1 MGSKV
6 KLVHLSGSN
15 FYFKARSL
23 SPTVYFFGVAMH
35 GIHNLIP
42 GVGTGSGDP
51 HVLTLHDQLHALFS
65 RYGQV
70 QRLDLVRTDQ
80 GQARRVMCFLRMASD
95 FQEQA
100 LVSALGMGRFGGDL
114 VWVLAL
120 DAAGLALPWPARSPQ
135 RSPASLH

>member
-1 MGSKV
+1 
-6 KLVHLSGSN
+6 
-15 FYFKARSL
+15 
-23 SPTVYFFGVAMH
+23 MH
-35 GIHNLIP
+35 GIHTLIP

-80 GQARRVMCFLRMASD
+80 GQARRAMCFLRMASD